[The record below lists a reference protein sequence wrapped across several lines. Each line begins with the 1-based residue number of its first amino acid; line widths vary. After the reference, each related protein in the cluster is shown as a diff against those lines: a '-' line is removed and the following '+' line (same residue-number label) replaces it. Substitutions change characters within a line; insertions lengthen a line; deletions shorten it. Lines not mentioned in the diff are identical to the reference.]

1 MLKLLAN
8 FRFQIGIGAFSS
20 LDEKK
25 KGAFR
30 IRGGAILILGPY
42 GRVHIQNSSC
52 GGVHIASN
60 QNGVCILNGLTIRR
74 VEFVLKINIEGCQ
87 SGV

>member
-42 GRVHIQNSSC
+42 GRGHIRNSSFGGVHIQNSSY
-52 GGVHIASN
+52 GGVHIGKIRQYAGWQLNSISN
-60 QNGVCILNGLTIRR
+60 MPGD
-74 VEFVLKINIEGCQ
+74 
-87 SGV
+87 